1 MSAKPLQSVEPI
13 LNTERASPMNPTPDL
28 RDLHQFNEAYRRLA
42 PLALASAN
50 RVLRDEA
57 AAEDVV
63 QDVFVQLWLK
73 PDSFDPKRGSLA
85 SYVSMLARSRALDR
99 WRTRSAREHAV
110 ERAEV
115 EARAS
120 TQPAESAAEP
130 VIRRERSQSLLSVL
144 ETLPGD
150 QRDALLL
157 AYGRG
162 LTAQEI
168 ARVKEVPLGTAK
180 SRVRLGLRKAR
191 ESMPELVAA

>member
-1 MSAKPLQSVEPI
+1 MPF
-13 LNTERASPMNPTPDL
+13 TDL
-28 RDLHQFNEAYRRLA
+28 RDARQFDEAYKRLQ

-63 QDVFVQLWLK
+63 QDVFVQLWLR
-73 PDSFDPKRGSLA
+73 PDMYDPKRGSLA

-99 WRTRSAREHAV
+99 WRSRSAREHAAV
-110 ERAEV
+110 RAEEAAKV
-115 EARAS
+115 EAQV
-120 TQPAESAAEP
+120 TESAAEP
-130 VIRRERSQSLLSVL
+130 VIRRETSRTLLTAL
-144 ETLPGD
+144 ESLPGD

-168 ARVKEVPLGTAK
+168 AQAVDVPLGTAK
-180 SRVRLGLRKAR
+180 SRVRLGLRRAR
-191 ESMPELVAA
+191 EQMHPAAA

>member
-1 MSAKPLQSVEPI
+1 MIPTDLQ
-13 LNTERASPMNPTPDL
+13 DL
-28 RDLHQFNEAYRRLA
+28 RQFSETYKKLA

-99 WRTRSAREHAV
+99 WRSRSAREHAV

-120 TQPAESAAEP
+120 ALPAESAAEP
-130 VIRRERSQSLLSVL
+130 VIRRERSRALLGML

-162 LTAQEI
+162 LTAEEI

-191 ESMPELVAA
+191 ATLQAAA